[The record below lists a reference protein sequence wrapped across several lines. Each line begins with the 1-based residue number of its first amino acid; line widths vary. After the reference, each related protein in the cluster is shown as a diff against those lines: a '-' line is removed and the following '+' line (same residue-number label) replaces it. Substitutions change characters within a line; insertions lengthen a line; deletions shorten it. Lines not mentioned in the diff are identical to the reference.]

1 MKPLPPNLPPAAC
14 GSEAGSVMAVVLMI
28 MVLLS
33 LGGMSAIHLSMVESF
48 IVRNAGLYKQNF
60 HLAEMAAMEGVR
72 EILNEE
78 NSGRLQPGAQPWIWR
93 LRDWNEAVKNGIPDT
108 GYAVPRAVTDKVITT
123 VHQRGEAG
131 ADTLRYY
138 FAGWTGEGGNSINSG
153 KTARWFNGRVIGVYD
168 SPRYGRAWVEIGVVK
183 QFY

>member
-1 MKPLPPNLPPAAC
+1 MKPANPAGVPAVHS
-14 GSEAGSVMAVVLMI
+14 GETGSVMAVVLMI

-33 LGGMSAIHLSMVESF
+33 LGGMSAIHLSMMESG

-60 HLAEMAAMEGVR
+60 QLAEMAAMEGVR
-72 EILNEE
+72 EILNEK
-78 NSGRLQPGAQPWIWR
+78 NPARLQPGGQQWIWR
-93 LRDWNEAVKNGIPDT
+93 IREWNEAAKNGIPDT

-123 VHQRGEAG
+123 IHQRGEAG

-183 QFY
+183 QF